1 MRGHKEERE
10 MRRMGK
16 ISNYKFHYECS
27 IESLLFAMLANILE
41 GLKDVDINQ

>member
-1 MRGHKEERE
+1 MRGHKEERK
-10 MRRMGK
+10 MGRMGE